1 MASSSKSTAA
11 APSAGT
17 LRREISIF
25 LRAAADPNA
34 LTFKQVRLA
43 VEKSLGLPEGSLHK
57 GFKSQ
62 IKEAVHSVM
71 DEIEADGAKTA
82 ANEEEEEE
90 EEEEFVDDTTR
101 SVAPAPSHGCN
112 SRSKD
117 TDDGSTIPK
126 SSPTKRKVATGSRG
140 EEDASGEKHSNRN
153 RGTETGAAG
162 SGKEVEM
169 KEGKKQK
176 KNIRNTAGEDD
187 GDETLVCVLG
197 ETKSARKQVNV
208 RIWNKRILVD
218 IREFYLKEAKEYKPG
233 KKGMSLNPSQ
243 WEILRSAAGQIDENI
258 RRLA

>member
-1 MASSSKSTAA
+1 MASSSKSTA

-17 LRREISIF
+17 LRREISTF

-43 VEKSLGLPEGSLHK
+43 VEESLGLPEGSLHK

-71 DEIEADGAKTA
+71 DDIEADRAQTTAKG
-82 ANEEEEEE
+82 EEEEE

-101 SVAPAPSHGCN
+101 SAAPAPSHGH
-112 SRSKD
+112 SSLGDKDDRSA
-117 TDDGSTIPK
+117 IPT

-140 EEDASGEKHSNRN
+140 EDASGDKHSNRN
-153 RGTETGAAG
+153 RGDETDAAD
-162 SGKEVEM
+162 SGKEVET

-176 KNIRNTAGEDD
+176 KNIRNAGGEDGGD
-187 GDETLVCVLG
+187 GDLVCVLG

-208 RIWNKRILVD
+208 RTWNKRILVD
-218 IREFYLKEAKEYKPG
+218 IREFYLKEAKDYRPG

-243 WEILRSAAGQIDENI
+243 WEILRSAAGQIDANI

>member
-1 MASSSKSTAA
+1 MASSSDSTAL
-11 APSAGT
+11 PSAGT
-17 LRREISIF
+17 LRREISTF

-43 VEKSLGLPEGSLHK
+43 VEESLGLPEGSLHK

-71 DEIEADGAKTA
+71 DDIEADRAKTTA
-82 ANEEEEEE
+82 KEEEEEE

-101 SVAPAPSHGCN
+101 SAAPAPSHIYS
-112 SRSKD
+112 SRGD
-117 TDDGSTIPK
+117 TDDRSAIPK
-126 SSPTKRKVATGSRG
+126 NSSTKRKVATGSG
-140 EEDASGEKHSNRN
+140 GEDASGDKHSNRN
-153 RGTETGAAG
+153 SGNKTDAAG
-162 SGKEVEM
+162 NGKEVGT

-176 KNIRNTAGEDD
+176 KDIRKTGGEDGGD
-187 GDETLVCVLG
+187 GDLVCVLG

-208 RIWNKRILVD
+208 RTWNKRTLVD
-218 IREFYLKEAKEYKPG
+218 IREFYLKEAKEYRPG

-243 WEILRSAAGQIDENI
+243 WEILRSAAGQIDANI